1 MRSRIYRLDPVSPY
15 PPPTRTG
22 RGQRQ
27 ESGRSW
33 VSHFAGNRRC
43 ANGYVSY
50 KAVTEATIMQNC
62 EAFLRRVQRH
72 TNKQAVRAWPRAQ
85 DRAIRLLPV
94 NTTTRRILQGFSF
107 QLEVLAF
114 LQVSQGERAMSRT
127 PRPSSQHH
135 TASSHSLPV
144 AHALRSR
151 FRSNHCACTRS
162 ANSTPVYQAGG
173 AYIPLADLAFPQVNQ
188 GQHPMSE

>member
-1 MRSRIYRLDPVSPY
+1 
-15 PPPTRTG
+15 
-22 RGQRQ
+22 
-27 ESGRSW
+27 
-33 VSHFAGNRRC
+33 
-43 ANGYVSY
+43 
-50 KAVTEATIMQNC
+50 MQNC

-162 ANSTPVYQAGG
+162 ANSTPSLSSRRCIHSARRPCISSGQPGSASNERMS
-173 AYIPLADLAFPQVNQ
+173 FPVI
-188 GQHPMSE
+188 GLSSLGPVTARISSFRPAVSLPG